1 MKKLVPDPPAR
12 LCISPGLSHE
22 EAIQRAYEYLK
33 KGIDL
38 AGLLPD
44 PIEERHQNMQSD
56 ALLDLRI
63 AKAFLS
69 VALSPSTEAVPV

>member
-1 MKKLVPDPPAR
+1 MKKLVPDPPAT
-12 LCISPGLSHE
+12 LCISPDLSHE
-22 EAIQRAYEYLK
+22 EAIRRAEEYLK
-33 KGIDL
+33 KALHL
-38 AGLLPD
+38 AGSLPD
-44 PIEERHQNMQSD
+44 PIEERYQIMQSD